1 MTFSSAIKLDRNCK
15 ENGRGAGTGAEN
27 ICHFL
32 CSIQEISV
40 CFFFSDDKKEVV
52 SSEKFGPAQT
62 EPREV
67 RNAEEKSESKLEGKH
82 CPSSTEQM
90 CIHMHMCTHTHRH
103 THTH

>member
-1 MTFSSAIKLDRNCK
+1 M
-15 ENGRGAGTGAEN
+15 
-27 ICHFL
+27 
-32 CSIQEISV
+32 

-90 CIHMHMCTHTHRH
+90 CIHMHIHTRIHIR
-103 THTH
+103 TEVTICFPGSLWCVGVMLYTPRPNSLIVL